1 MKKIMSWGLAAT
13 LICSFTMGVTS
24 CDDSSDNPVPA
35 KKKYRLVQRKDSYDN
50 GETYTITDYGYDNQG
65 RVKTIVTQYYRIDWD
80 EPVVDIDVTYT
91 YEDHLIVTKNWD
103 GYCRYFT
110 LNDDGLIIK
119 EESNWIKDGEET
131 PKKAQEYYQ
140 YVDGRIAEFL
150 EEGFPTPYI
159 FHWEAGDLMS
169 SVREDLIININ
180 FTRTPLS
187 VDHGYVIP
195 PLSSMDEELYMM
207 GYYGKQSK
215 HLESHYETVL
225 EADGISSLIKHDYT
239 YTIADGHIVEVV
251 RETYGNTKIESM
263 NYDMLTGRTIVT
275 TFTYEEY

>member
-1 MKKIMSWGLAAT
+1 M
-13 LICSFTMGVTS
+13 
-24 CDDSSDNPVPA
+24 
-35 KKKYRLVQRKDSYDN
+35 
-50 GETYTITDYGYDNQG
+50 
-65 RVKTIVTQYYRIDWD
+65 
-80 EPVVDIDVTYT
+80 TYT

-119 EESNWIKDGEET
+119 EESNWITDGEET

-159 FHWEAGDLMS
+159 CHWEADDLMS
-169 SVREDLIININ
+169 CVREDLIYIDY
-180 FTRTPLS
+180 TRTPLS
-187 VDHGYVIP
+187 VDHGYMIP

>member
-24 CDDSSDNPVPA
+24 CDDNSDNPVPA

-50 GETYTITDYGYDNQG
+50 GETYTITDYGYDNPG
-65 RVKTIVTQYYRIDWD
+65 RVKTIVTQYSRIDWD
-80 EPVVDIDVTYT
+80 EPVVDVDVTYT

-159 FHWEAGDLMS
+159 CHWEADDLMS
-169 SVREDLIININ
+169 CVREDLIYIDY
-180 FTRTPLS
+180 TRTPLS
-187 VDHGYVIP
+187 VDHGYMIP